1 MINCGKFKQKVT
13 FFKQVESQN
22 DDDLFAQR
30 LEPIC
35 KVFASVKATG
45 GTESY
50 EADRLNNT
58 ISYDVRTR
66 FSEKIFDENLII
78 GYRGRRFEVRSV
90 VNIRE
95 ENVELSFTCIEIRKA
110 GGDYGGYLED

>member
-1 MINCGKFKQKVT
+1 MINCGKYNKKIT
-13 FFKQVESQN
+13 FFKQAENADEESDFLDQK
-22 DDDLFAQR
+22 

-35 KVFASVKATG
+35 KVFASIKATG

-66 FSEKIFDENLII
+66 FLKKLQNENLII
-78 GYRGRRFEVRSV
+78 SYKGRAS
-90 VNIRE
+90 
-95 ENVELSFTCIEIRKA
+95 
-110 GGDYGGYLED
+110 